1 MNRMYLIILL
11 IMLTMILVLSV
22 FTYSQYAE
30 NKDLTNKNRILSEL
44 YNAEKGN
51 VETLNETIKN
61 QNALIEKFKEES
73 ITFEK
78 KVEDLNSEIERL
90 NSEPPVY
97 VYMEKPKEEKEVSG
111 QPEEKIE
118 KSETTPDEAMKW
130 LLDKSSSLSQ

>member
-1 MNRMYLIILL
+1 
-11 IMLTMILVLSV
+11 MILVLSV